1 MLFSWGHVG
10 FLLLLAL
17 VFPIG
22 GIAFSWLLGLLRV
35 RPQAPDPIKKDTY
48 ERGVETEGTA
58 WVQFNFRYY
67 YYALLFV
74 IFDVEAVFLYP
85 WAVSFE
91 KVALA
96 GFIEVL
102 TFVMVLLIG
111 LAYAWP
117 MSSTITTVLSGFDVA
132 QRIQQKLPNAIADAT
147 PEWAEVKADRLVEA
161 CSLLRDDPEL
171 ELRFLSSL
179 CGVDR
184 LGHFAVVYHFLS
196 LSHN

>member
-1 MLFSWGHVG
+1 MLSDWGHVG

-35 RPQAPDPIKKDTY
+35 RPQAPDPIKEDTY
-48 ERGVETEGTA
+48 ECGVETEGTA

-91 KVALA
+91 KVAVA

-102 TFVMVLLIG
+102 TFVVVLLIG
-111 LAYAWP
+111 LAYAW
-117 MSSTITTVLSGFDVA
+117 
-132 QRIQQKLPNAIADAT
+132 RKNAL
-147 PEWAEVKADRLVEA
+147 EWT
-161 CSLLRDDPEL
+161 
-171 ELRFLSSL
+171 
-179 CGVDR
+179 
-184 LGHFAVVYHFLS
+184 
-196 LSHN
+196 

>member
-1 MLFSWGHVG
+1 MLSDWGHVG

-22 GIAFSWLLGLLRV
+22 GIAFSWLLGLLRI
-35 RPQAPDPIKKDTY
+35 RPQAPDPIKEDTY
-48 ERGVETEGTA
+48 ECGVETEGTA

-91 KVALA
+91 KVAVA

-111 LAYAWP
+111 LAYAW
-117 MSSTITTVLSGFDVA
+117 
-132 QRIQQKLPNAIADAT
+132 RKNAL
-147 PEWAEVKADRLVEA
+147 EWT
-161 CSLLRDDPEL
+161 
-171 ELRFLSSL
+171 
-179 CGVDR
+179 
-184 LGHFAVVYHFLS
+184 
-196 LSHN
+196 

>member
-1 MLFSWGHVG
+1 MLSDWGHVG

-35 RPQAPDPIKKDTY
+35 RPQAPDPVKEDTY
-48 ERGVETEGTA
+48 ECGVETEGTA

-91 KVALA
+91 KVAVA

-102 TFVMVLLIG
+102 TFVIVLLIG
-111 LAYAWP
+111 LAYAW
-117 MSSTITTVLSGFDVA
+117 
-132 QRIQQKLPNAIADAT
+132 RKNAL
-147 PEWAEVKADRLVEA
+147 EW
-161 CSLLRDDPEL
+161 S
-171 ELRFLSSL
+171 
-179 CGVDR
+179 
-184 LGHFAVVYHFLS
+184 
-196 LSHN
+196 

>member
-1 MLFSWGHVG
+1 MLSDWGHVG

-17 VFPIG
+17 VFPLG
-22 GIAFSWLLGLLRV
+22 GIASSWLFGVLRI
-35 RPQAPDPIKKDTY
+35 RPQAPDPIKEDTY
-48 ERGVETEGTA
+48 ECGVETEGTA

-91 KVALA
+91 KVAVA

-111 LAYAWP
+111 LAYAW
-117 MSSTITTVLSGFDVA
+117 
-132 QRIQQKLPNAIADAT
+132 RKNAL
-147 PEWAEVKADRLVEA
+147 EW
-161 CSLLRDDPEL
+161 S
-171 ELRFLSSL
+171 
-179 CGVDR
+179 
-184 LGHFAVVYHFLS
+184 
-196 LSHN
+196 

>member
-1 MLFSWGHVG
+1 MLSDWGHVG

-22 GIAFSWLLGLLRV
+22 GIAFSWLLGVLRI
-35 RPQAPDPIKKDTY
+35 RPQAPDPIKEDTY
-48 ERGVETEGTA
+48 ECGVETEGTA

-111 LAYAWP
+111 LAYAW
-117 MSSTITTVLSGFDVA
+117 
-132 QRIQQKLPNAIADAT
+132 RKNAL
-147 PEWAEVKADRLVEA
+147 EW
-161 CSLLRDDPEL
+161 S
-171 ELRFLSSL
+171 
-179 CGVDR
+179 
-184 LGHFAVVYHFLS
+184 
-196 LSHN
+196 